1 MSDTLPEKPIAR
13 GRTAD
18 VYDWDN
24 GQVLKLFHNWFSLES
39 IQYER
44 MIAREIH
51 ASSIQAPA
59 VGDMIRVGGRNGLLY
74 QRVDGPPMF
83 EVILRKPWLL
93 FKCARIFA
101 KLHVDMH
108 ERLLNAQIPTQR
120 ERLMYKIRGA
130 KTLPPSTQNALI
142 DVLKD
147 LPADDRVCHGD
158 FHPAN
163 VLLTDHG
170 GFVIDWGDTTRGS
183 PLVDVARTSILM
195 LGLVY
200 THQFPDP
207 RLRIASWIF
216 HVGYI
221 QIYFSL
227 RPDGKEEY
235 RRWLPVVAGARLSEN
250 IPELETWLLK
260 QAKKYNLSHN

>member
-1 MSDTLPEKPIAR
+1 MSNTLPGKLIAR

-18 VYDWDN
+18 VYSWGD

-51 ASSIQAPA
+51 ASNIKAPA
-59 VGDMIRVGGRNGLLY
+59 VGDLIRVEGRNGLLY
-74 QRVDGPPMF
+74 QRVDGQPMF
-83 EVILRKPWLL
+83 EVLLRKPWLF

-108 ERLLNAQIPTQR
+108 ESVLHARVPTQR
-120 ERLMYKIRGA
+120 ERLAYKLRGA
-130 KTLPPSTQNALI
+130 KALPLSTQNAL
-142 DVLKD
+142 LEALNA
-147 LPADDRVCHGD
+147 LPEDNRVCHGD

-170 GFVIDWGDTTRGS
+170 GFVIDWGDTTRGN
-183 PLVDVARTSILM
+183 PLIDVARTSILM

-200 THQFPDP
+200 TRQFPDP
-207 RLRIASWIF
+207 GLRIASWIF
-216 HVGYI
+216 HAAYL
-221 QIYFSL
+221 QNYFHL
-227 RPDGKEEY
+227 RPGGKDVY
-235 RRWLPVVAGARLSEN
+235 HRWLPIVAGARLSEN
-250 IPELETWLLK
+250 IPELETWLVK
-260 QAKKYNLSHN
+260 QAEKV

>member
-1 MSDTLPEKPIAR
+1 MNSALPENPIAQ

-18 VYDWDN
+18 VYIWND
-24 GQVLKLFHNWFSLES
+24 GLVLKLFHDWFSLEN

-51 ASSIQAPA
+51 ASNIQAPA
-59 VGDMIRVGGRNGLLY
+59 VGDLIRVDGRNGLLY
-74 QRVDGPPMF
+74 QRVDGQPMF

-93 FKCARIFA
+93 FKCARIFT
-101 KLHVDMH
+101 KLHVEMH
-108 ERLLNAQIPTQR
+108 ERVLNDQIPTQC
-120 ERLMYKIRGA
+120 ERLTYKIRRA
-130 KTLPPSTQNALI
+130 KALPSSTQNAL
-142 DVLKD
+142 LEALNGLPKD
-147 LPADDRVCHGD
+147 NCVCHGD

-163 VLLTDHG
+163 VLLADHG

-200 THQFPDP
+200 TRQIPDP

-216 HVGYI
+216 HASYL
-221 QIYFSL
+221 QNYFRL
-227 RPDGKEEY
+227 RPEGRDEY

-250 IPELETWLLK
+250 IPELESWLLK
-260 QAKKYNLSHN
+260 QAEKICN